1 MKLSKVILVLITIF
15 TVLFS
20 YLSVSYCT
28 RSNCHSL
35 MRVPIDIEVINS
47 ALVQFEVRNGYLPV
61 DLMEVEESGMI
72 SLSKDPWG
80 SDYQYVPNA
89 RVNRRVFSMGAD
101 GEIGGEGL
109 AADIYFD
116 TDIKKLIA
124 QY

>member
-1 MKLSKVILVLITIF
+1 
-15 TVLFS
+15 
-20 YLSVSYCT
+20 
-28 RSNCHSL
+28 

>member
-1 MKLSKVILVLITIF
+1 
-15 TVLFS
+15 
-20 YLSVSYCT
+20 
-28 RSNCHSL
+28 

-80 SDYQYVPNA
+80 SDYQYAPNA

-109 AADIYFD
+109 AADIYID